1 MNLSDFDYHLP
12 PDLIA
17 QEPATPRDHSRLL
30 VYERVSG
37 RITDDYFYNLPGHLM
52 PGTTLVMN
60 NSRVEKAR
68 LLFGNTEVFILRQFG
83 TDTVEAL
90 VRPGRKFRPG
100 RTTALTDDI
109 SVETLAVEDD
119 GTRRIRFSLSLDDPR
134 IDPFRFTPFP
144 PYIRQNEDLAS
155 RYQTVIARHDGSK
168 AAPTAGLHFTDELL
182 SRLAAMG
189 IPKAEITLHVGLGT
203 FAPVKT
209 ENVDEHRLHE
219 EWYQIS
225 RDAADQLNS
234 ASHITAVGTTTAR
247 VLESAAKANAPGSAN
262 NLIRESSHGS
272 GSESAPQTARP
283 EDQLRS
289 AGHNSSR
296 KFDTQTNTSGD
307 LSPLTGRHFEPCEGS
322 TDIFIRPGYRF
333 RGLDQLITNFH
344 LPKSTLLM
352 MIAAL
357 MGYEEMRQVYDHAIR
372 EKYRFYSFG
381 DAMLIK

>member
-1 MNLSDFDYHLP
+1 MNHTLSDFDYHLP

-30 VYERVSG
+30 VYDRASG
-37 RITDDYFYNLPGHLM
+37 LITDDHFYNLPSHLM

-68 LLFGNTEVFILRQFG
+68 LLFGSTEVFILRQFG

-100 RTTALTDDI
+100 RITALTDYI
-109 SVETLAVEDD
+109 STETLTVEED
-119 GTRRIRFSLSLDDPR
+119 GTRRIRFNMNLDDPR

-144 PYIRQNEDLAS
+144 PYIRQNEELAS

-168 AAPTAGLHFTDELL
+168 AAPTAGLHFTGELL
-182 SRLAAMG
+182 GRLAAMG
-189 IPKAEITLHVGLGT
+189 ILKAEITLHVGLGT

-219 EWYQIS
+219 ERYLIS
-225 RDAADQLNS
+225 RDAAEQLNNS
-234 ASHITAVGTTTAR
+234 SHITAVGTTTAR
-247 VLESAAKANAPGSAN
+247 VLESAVIND
-262 NLIRESSHGS
+262 ES
-272 GSESAPQTARP
+272 
-283 EDQLRS
+283 
-289 AGHNSSR
+289 
-296 KFDTQTNTSGD
+296 
-307 LSPLTGRHFEPCEGS
+307 TGRHFEPCDVS

-357 MGYEEMRQVYDHAIR
+357 MGYDEMRQVYDHAIR